1 MFHLRTLVT
10 RATQLYITANRIDF
24 AGYFGTVADDEWK
37 QAIVCNALVGRARLA
52 MPQQTGRVAGWK
64 KK

>member
-1 MFHLRTLVT
+1 VT

-24 AGYFGTVADDEWK
+24 AGYFGAVADDEWE
-37 QAIVCNALVGRARLA
+37 QAIVCNALVGLARLV
-52 MPQQTGRVAGWK
+52 MPQHTGRVAWWK

>member
-1 MFHLRTLVT
+1 
-10 RATQLYITANRIDF
+10 LYITANRIDF